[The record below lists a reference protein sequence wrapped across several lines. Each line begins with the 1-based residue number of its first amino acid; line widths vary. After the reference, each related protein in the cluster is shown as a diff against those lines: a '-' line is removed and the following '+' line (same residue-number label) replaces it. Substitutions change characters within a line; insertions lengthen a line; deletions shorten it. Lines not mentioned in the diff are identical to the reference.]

1 MVDLAA
7 HLGVSYQQVQKY
19 ETGQNRIGAAKLSAI
34 AKFLGCSIE
43 DLVPPHLAT
52 QDGQGD
58 SVEASGAG
66 KGPALQRALT
76 KPDVVH
82 AALLFDRIQT
92 VSQRA
97 AALAVLEGLGR
108 VPAGLTPSPSTNPGE
123 GP

>member
-7 HLGVSYQQVQKY
+7 HLSVSYQQVQKY

-34 AKFLGCSIE
+34 ASFLGCCIE

-52 QDGQGD
+52 QGGQGTNAGP
-58 SVEASGAG
+58 SVAA
-66 KGPALQRALT
+66 KGVALQRALT
-76 KPDVVH
+76 KPDVVQ
-82 AALLFDRIQT
+82 AALLFDRIQA
-92 VSQRA
+92 VDQRA

-108 VPAGLTPSPSTNPGE
+108 VTPGPNPSLSRNHGE